1 MAETPTTRE
10 GLEDRLFDV
19 EARVSDYPA
28 IYRAHAILDAI
39 SAAGLAV
46 VPREA
51 TDRVLQQTPSE
62 LDLARYLEPEERGAW
77 GQRVLAKRAE
87 TYANDV
93 AAADLLTKEE

>member
-10 GLEDRLFDV
+10 ELQRLVVDAIYEDRIV
-19 EARVSDYPA
+19 
-28 IYRAHAILDAI
+28 LDAL

-51 TDRVLQQTPSE
+51 TNAIIKAWQQPHGFHPDDPMAWTDENCANSE
-62 LDLARYLEPEERGAW
+62 WR
-77 GQRVLAKRAE
+77 KMC
-87 TYANDV
+87 